1 MTLFFKRL
9 VLSVL
14 LIESILF
21 CVLYYFG
28 PNGMHILSSLRAQK
42 VDILTDIDSLK
53 GDIAQIKQELEYS
66 QSAFYKEKMARER
79 LQMKKNN
86 EIVLFKT

>member
-21 CVLYYFG
+21 CVLYWFG
-28 PNGMHILSSLRAQK
+28 PNGMHILSSLQAQK
-42 VDILTDIDSLK
+42 VYILADIENLK
-53 GDIAQIKQELEYS
+53 NDIAQIKQDLEYS
-66 QSAFYKEKMARER
+66 QSSFYKEKMARER

-86 EIVLFKT
+86 EIVFFKT

>member
-14 LIESILF
+14 LIESIFF
-21 CVLYYFG
+21 CVLYCFG

-42 VDILTDIDSLK
+42 VYILADIENLKRDIV
-53 GDIAQIKQELEYS
+53 QIKQELEYS
-66 QSAFYKEKMARER
+66 QGDFYKEKMARER

-86 EIVLFKT
+86 EIVFFKT